1 MYDVVNEPPRH
12 ITDLEKVETKCEVCA
27 EVVVDLEPHAKSKKH
42 EHNASVINM
51 FTWFCDY
58 KKICPVTCSERDILF
73 FLNTYASKTLM
84 PDESRKSVTFNLFQL
99 IQVLSKIHDPLYD
112 GQDVAG
118 SDNINRRLGEL
129 MAAGFQ
135 VLIIYL

>member
-58 KKICPVTCSERDILF
+58 KKICPVTCLVSG
-73 FLNTYASKTLM
+73 
-84 PDESRKSVTFNLFQL
+84 PQ
-99 IQVLSKIHDPLYD
+99 
-112 GQDVAG
+112 
-118 SDNINRRLGEL
+118 
-129 MAAGFQ
+129 
-135 VLIIYL
+135 

>member
-112 GQDVAG
+112 DQDVAG

-135 VLIIYL
+135 VLIRYL